1 MTYGDLKVRNLIW
14 NTGSGDNT
22 IVTNTLVTSGANT
35 FTGNQSLGDNIK
47 VQLGAGNDLQLFHD
61 GVRSK
66 INNETG
72 HFYIQNSGSNDD
84 SNIYIRA
91 RDDEESIVCFD
102 DASVRLYYDGVQK
115 LETASFGLRA
125 SDSIYTDEH
134 LYIDNDT
141 GRIKLGTAADLQ
153 LYHDGGSSFIKH
165 DGQGHLYVHAAGTN
179 EDLYLRAADNVHIET
194 QTSDTAINAIGNGGV
209 ELYYDNSKKVETYS
223 SGIKLNG
230 TSFVWIQDSGKLICG
245 GGSDLQ
251 IYHDGSHSYIN
262 NSTGTLHI
270 MGKAGENSIQAQP
283 DGAVELYYD
292 GGKKLE
298 THPNGAKVTG
308 DIHLD
313 DQAYL
318 RYGTS
323 DSSWIQ
329 GEDGGSGYLK
339 FGVNNVQ
346 MTINRNG
353 TINIP
358 DNNKFTCGAS
368 GDLQIYHSGNSSY
381 VRDVGTGTL
390 WLDTNGN
397 DISLISDGSVSNGK
411 MGRFWKDGAVELYYD
426 NSKKFETTSSGITV
440 TGSVTETSDVSL
452 KNNINTIQN
461 PLELIE
467 QIRGINFTWKNNGM
481 KSMGV
486 IAQDVEKVF
495 PELVHGQEGS
505 KTLQYSG
512 LIGALVE
519 SVKVLS
525 AKVAALEG

>member
-1 MTYGDLKVRNLIW
+1 MPQYGKLKIDQFLYNDSGTDVTLNLA
-14 NTGSGDNT
+14 D
-22 IVTNTLVTSGANT
+22 LVTTGANT
-35 FTGNQSLGDNIK
+35 FTGNQSLGDNVK
-47 VQLGAGNDLQLFHD
+47 VQLGTGNDLQLFHD
-61 GVRSK
+61 GSHSY
-66 INNETG
+66 ITNAGTG
-72 HFYIQNSGSNDD
+72 
-84 SNIYIRA
+84 
-91 RDDEESIVCFD
+91 
-102 DASVRLYYDGVQK
+102 RLY
-115 LETASFGLRA
+115 
-125 SDSIYTDEH
+125 
-134 LYIDNDT
+134 
-141 GRIKLGTAADLQ
+141 
-153 LYHDGGSSFIKH
+153 
-165 DGQGHLYVHAAGTN
+165 
-179 EDLYLRAADNVHIET
+179 
-194 QTSDTAINAIGNGGV
+194 INASQINLHNKAVTENMLKAVEDGSV
-209 ELYYDNSKKVETYS
+209 ELYYNGVKKFETTSTGALVSQATGNAYFEVKALENSSSASARVRIQTTNNDANSVVEFGDPDDGDVGKILYNHQT
-223 SGIKLNG
+223 SGNDLLSFHVAASEKWRI
-230 TSFVWIQDSGKLICG
+230 TSEGHLENNNDTGKLKLG
-245 GGSDLQ
+245 NSDDLQ
-251 IYHDGSHSYIN
+251 IYHDGSHSYIIN
-262 NSTGTLHI
+262 TTGDLVIKDDSQLILRSPITAIKSADNSEACA
-270 MGKAGENSIQAQP
+270 KFFEN
-283 DGAVELYYD
+283 GAVELYYD
-292 GGKKLE
+292 NVKKFE
-298 THPNGAKVTG
+298 THTNGAKVTG